1 MLLDSKYKLILGSKS
16 PRRQE
21 LVKHITTNIEI
32 RLQDVDETYSDDHPK
47 EHVPSYLA
55 ELKAQAL
62 KHTLAEN
69 EILLTSD
76 TIVLLNGEILGKPSD
91 KEDAFK
97 MLKKIS
103 GKKHTVLSACH
114 LTSLNHDVTFTVA
127 TDVYFHPLTDEQ
139 IWYYLNH
146 FNPLDKAGSYGIQD
160 WIGVIGVQKID
171 GCFYNVMG
179 LPVSELHLQL
189 QKFIQLP

>member
-21 LVKHITTNIEI
+21 LVKHVTTNIEI
-32 RLQDVDETYSDDHPK
+32 RLQDVDETYSDDLPK